1 MSLMVFEVCVCVLM
15 GKGEERITVTNNT
28 PKDYKSNSIQLLV
41 SNITPFALHQK
52 ALINN

>member
-1 MSLMVFEVCVCVLM
+1 MVFEVSVCVCVSW
-15 GKGEERITVTNNT
+15 GKGEKWIAVTNNT